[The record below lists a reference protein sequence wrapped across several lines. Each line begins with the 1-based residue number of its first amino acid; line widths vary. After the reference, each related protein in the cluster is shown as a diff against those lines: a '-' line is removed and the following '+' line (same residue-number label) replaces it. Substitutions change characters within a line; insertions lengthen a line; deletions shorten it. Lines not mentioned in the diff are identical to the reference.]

1 MNTKTM
7 NFIITLILS
16 ISLSFILPWWGIMVA
31 AAITSFIIPLKKL
44 PGFMI
49 PFLAVFLFW
58 IAYSY
63 WLSNGNDF
71 ILAKKIAILLPL
83 DGNAYLL
90 ILVTALIGGIAAG
103 TAGIFGN
110 QFRQLMSTLS

>member
-1 MNTKTM
+1 MNSKAI
-7 NFIITLILS
+7 NFTLTIILS

-31 AAITSFIIPLKKL
+31 AAITGFIIPLNKIAI
-44 PGFMI
+44 FAM
-49 PFLAVFLFW
+49 PFLAVFSFW
-58 IAYSY
+58 FVYSY

-90 ILVTALIGGIAAG
+90 ILVTAIVGGIAAG
-103 TAGIFGN
+103 IAGIFGN
-110 QFRQLMSTLS
+110 QFRQLMSN